1 MAAAQVQGTAV
12 HPLIGRNHMSV
23 HCGLYDPED
32 RRELK
37 KIIEKHHSYTGSR
50 IAKELL

>member
-1 MAAAQVQGTAV
+1 
-12 HPLIGRNHMSV
+12 MSV
-23 HCGLYDPED
+23 HCGLYDSED